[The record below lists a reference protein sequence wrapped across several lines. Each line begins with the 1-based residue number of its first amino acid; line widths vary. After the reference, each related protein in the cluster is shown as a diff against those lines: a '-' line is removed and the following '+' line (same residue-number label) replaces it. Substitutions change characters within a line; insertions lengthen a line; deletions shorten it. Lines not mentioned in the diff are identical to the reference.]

1 MIPQAYRENFN
12 TLHRAFDEGAACL
25 LECHEQ
31 ATGKP
36 VYVICAVNRCGEEF
50 ELVPFARL
58 FDGNPYE
65 RLSPPGEMQSSA
77 PDGPSAEE
85 RRPV

>member
-1 MIPQAYRENFN
+1 MIPQPYRDNFN
-12 TLHRAFDEGAACL
+12 MLHRAFEDGAACL

-36 VYVICAVNRCGEEF
+36 AYVICAVNRSGDVFEF
-50 ELVPFARL
+50 VPFARL

-65 RLSPPGEMQSSA
+65 LLSPPAEAQGQSA
-77 PDGPSAEE
+77 A
-85 RRPV
+85 R